1 MTRARPL
8 RTIAAGGVAM
18 PVLGL
23 GTWRL
28 FDEACERIVAEALRI
43 GYRHIDTA
51 EMYRNEQAV
60 GAGLRAGGVP
70 RADIFLTTKV
80 LPEHLAPA
88 DLRAAAEASLGRLG
102 VDYVDL
108 LLIHWPNPAVR
119 LADTMAALAA
129 AKRDGLA
136 RAIGVANFPS
146 ALVEEAVRTCPEP
159 LATNQVEYHPYL
171 SQRAVL
177 AACRRH
183 GMSVTAYRPILKG
196 TIGED
201 PVIAGIAARYGATPA
216 QVALAWLIAQDGV
229 AAIPKT
235 GTPARLAENLAAAD
249 LALGTDDIAAIDRL
263 ARPDGRYVDPAFAPT
278 WDPA

>member
-8 RTIAAGGVAM
+8 RMITAGGVAM

-23 GTWRL
+23 GTWQL

-51 EMYRNEQAV
+51 AMYRNEQAV

-70 RADIFLTTKV
+70 REEIFLTTKV

-88 DLRAAAEASLGRLG
+88 DLRAAAEASLARLG
-102 VDYVDL
+102 VDHVDL
-108 LLIHWPNPAVR
+108 LLVHWPNPAVR
-119 LADTMAALAA
+119 LADTMTALAA

-146 ALVEEAVRTCPEP
+146 ALVEEAVRLCPEP

-177 AACRRH
+177 ATCRRH

-196 TIGED
+196 SIGDD
-201 PVIAGIAARYGATPA
+201 PVIAGIAARHGATAA
-216 QVALAWLIAQDGV
+216 QVSLAWLIAQDGV

-235 GTPARLAENLAAAD
+235 GTPARLVENLAAAD
-249 LALGTDDIAAIDRL
+249 LVLGADDIAAIDGL
-263 ARPDGRYVDPAFAPT
+263 ARPDGRYVDPAFAPA